1 MGYRELFVSQSNVF
15 SGFQKSFEEADY
27 VVLGVP
33 FDVTSTLEPER
44 VLDRTPLGWL
54 P

>member
-27 VVLGVP
+27 VILGVP
-33 FDVTSTLEPER
+33 FDATSTIGLER
-44 VLDRTPLGWL
+44 GLGLTP
-54 P
+54 